1 MEALYR
7 IRITLLAL
15 TQKISWLPPLVTR
28 LTLGVIFI
36 GTGWGKLHNLAK
48 VTDYFGKELHIPA
61 AGVCA
66 VLVGTAELVCGT
78 LLLVGLVARLAA
90 IPLIITM
97 LVAIIAAKA
106 SDLDGIRDLFGLQEF
121 DYLVMLIW
129 IAVVGPSLISADHFI
144 ARRLVAA
151 RDEER
156 RSASAKRRDTAPG

>member
-7 IRITLLAL
+7 IRVTLLAL

-61 AGVCA
+61 PGVSA
-66 VLVGTAELVCGT
+66 VWGGPGEWFWEPFLWF
-78 LLLVGLVARLAA
+78 GLSPRLAA

-97 LVAIIAAKA
+97 VVAIIAAKA
-106 SDLDGIRDLFGLQEF
+106 SDL
-121 DYLVMLIW
+121 
-129 IAVVGPSLISADHFI
+129 
-144 ARRLVAA
+144 
-151 RDEER
+151 
-156 RSASAKRRDTAPG
+156 

>member
-1 MEALYR
+1 MEAPYR

-15 TQKISWLPPLVTR
+15 TQKISWLPPLLTR
-28 LTLGVIFI
+28 LTLGVVFI
-36 GTGWGKLHNLAK
+36 GTGWGKLNNLAK

-61 AGVCA
+61 PGVCA
-66 VLVGTAELVCGT
+66 ALVGTAELVCGT
-78 LLLVGLVARLAA
+78 LLLLGLVARLAA
-90 IPLIITM
+90 VPLIITM

-106 SDLDGIRDLFGLQEF
+106 SELDGIRDLFGLQEF

-144 ARRLVAA
+144 ARRLVA
-151 RDEER
+151 DEQR